1 MAELIS
7 KRYAEALFQL
17 ALEQDCVDKY
27 SDEVKLVYEALSGES
42 EILKVFNYPEISSEV
57 KFNILQTALKDSVS
71 DDILGLLQVV
81 FNKNR
86 EKELI
91 EILDTFL
98 KKVLDYKGI
107 ITAVVESAV
116 PLSEKKL
123 NEIKEKLSN
132 KLNKQVDVEALV
144 EPELIGGLKI
154 TVEGRVIDNTVKSQL
169 ENMKKAM
176 LNTKLAQ

>member
-1 MAELIS
+1 MAGLIS

-17 ALEQDCVDKY
+17 ALEQNCVDKY

-57 KFNILQTALKDSVS
+57 KFNIIQNALKGSVS
-71 DDILGLLQVV
+71 DDILGLLQIV

-98 KKVLDYKGI
+98 KRFLIIRVLLLLLLKVLCHLMKRNLMI
-107 ITAVVESAV
+107 
-116 PLSEKKL
+116 LKK
-123 NEIKEKLSN
+123 NC
-132 KLNKQVDVEALV
+132 
-144 EPELIGGLKI
+144 LI
-154 TVEGRVIDNTVKSQL
+154 N
-169 ENMKKAM
+169 
-176 LNTKLAQ
+176 

>member
-98 KKVLDYKGI
+98 KKVLVFLGI
-107 ITAVVESAV
+107 VTADVESA
-116 PLSEKKL
+116 
-123 NEIKEKLSN
+123 
-132 KLNKQVDVEALV
+132 
-144 EPELIGGLKI
+144 
-154 TVEGRVIDNTVKSQL
+154 
-169 ENMKKAM
+169 
-176 LNTKLAQ
+176 